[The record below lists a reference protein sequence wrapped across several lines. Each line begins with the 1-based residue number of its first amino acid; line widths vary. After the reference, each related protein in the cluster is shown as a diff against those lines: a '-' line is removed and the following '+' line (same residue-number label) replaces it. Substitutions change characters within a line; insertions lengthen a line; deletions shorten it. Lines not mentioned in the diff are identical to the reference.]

1 MTDDNDSTGMRHLL
15 AGLKESGPMPAD
27 LNERIRASLAD
38 EQTARA
44 GESAGDASD
53 ESSTFWRTMDDE
65 GGRPRRRRR
74 SGAPWILGAAAATVV
89 ALGVGGLML
98 RGSGSDDASSSA
110 PQQSAAA
117 PDEAGGS
124 GERSDSSATA
134 SADDEVP
141 AFVVTASGTD
151 YTRDGLA
158 DRAAKILENPTE
170 FPDNTNDKALG
181 TLTTAAG
188 ATDCLGRLGQPQMQ
202 AVVIDVARFDG
213 RDGLL
218 LIGDSPPDGPA
229 RAWAVTSGCEPIWPG
244 SVEVPR
250 R

>member
-1 MTDDNDSTGMRHLL
+1 MTDDNDPTGMRHLL

-38 EQTARA
+38 EQAARS

-65 GGRPRRRRR
+65 GGRPLRPRR

-98 RGSGSDDASSSA
+98 RDSGGEDASS
-110 PQQSAAA
+110 AA
-117 PDEAGGS
+117 PEQTASASDEAGGS
-124 GERSDSSATA
+124 GELKDSSATA

-158 DRAAKILENPTE
+158 DRAAKLLENPTE

-229 RAWAVTSGCEPIWPG
+229 RAWAVTSGCEPIRPG
-244 SVEVPR
+244 SVEVPSR
-250 R
+250 

>member
-1 MTDDNDSTGMRHLL
+1 MTDDNDPTGMRHLL

-38 EQTARA
+38 EQAARA
-44 GESAGDASD
+44 GESVGDASD

-65 GGRPRRRRR
+65 GGPALRRRR

-98 RGSGSDDASSSA
+98 RDGGSQNS
-110 PQQSAAA
+110 SAAA
-117 PDEAGGS
+117 PEQAASASDEAGGS
-124 GERSDSSATA
+124 GERSDSSAT
-134 SADDEVP
+134 SSDDDEVP

-151 YTRDGLA
+151 YTRAGVA
-158 DRAAKILENPTE
+158 DTAAKLLDNPTE

-229 RAWAVTSGCEPIWPG
+229 RAWAVTSGCEPIWPE